1 MEGYLS
7 YINNIVA
14 SVEGDLLQP
23 VFGIALEQ
31 RLDEYE
37 IESLS
42 GYRGLGPVRI
52 GNDAFSQILHDGYGS
67 GIIASSQS
75 FFHSRL
81 KHPGDGTLFKRLGR
95 LGEQT
100 KRNSDVE
107 GRSVVVGVE

>member
-37 IESLS
+37 IGSLT
-42 GYRGLGPVRI
+42 GYRGMGPVRI
-52 GNDAFSQILHDGYGS
+52 GNDAFSQIQNDGYGS
-67 GIIASSQS
+67 VIMASAQS
-75 FFHSRL
+75 FFANRL
-81 KHPGDGTLFKRLGR
+81 KHPGDA
-95 LGEQT
+95 
-100 KRNSDVE
+100 
-107 GRSVVVGVE
+107 RSEEHTSESSH